1 MGIRNQPSKPAYAG
15 VMHGLT
21 TVDDLGAGGDMNDAN
36 NEANQPRRFI
46 GSTPR
51 TPGAGEVRAGGLS
64 VRSRLASHRLD
75 DLFQILRSSA
85 IILFVTGLTNILLM
99 NYLGI
104 WMLFVG

>member
-1 MGIRNQPSKPAYAG
+1 MGIRNLPSKPAYAG

-21 TVDDLGAGGDMNDAN
+21 IGDNSGAGGGGGMNNAN

-46 GSTPR
+46 GSTPK

-75 DLFQILRSSA
+75 DLFQILRGSA
-85 IILFVTGLTNILLM
+85 IILLVTGLTNISCL
-99 NYLGI
+99 
-104 WMLFVG
+104 